1 MNIYAIRDLKAEA
14 YMTPF
19 FARTHGEAIRMV
31 QNAVNDPQSGF
42 HKHAADYILFMIGQF
57 EDLTGHIDGEMSPV
71 HVQDL
76 STLQNINLATSG
88 LGQAILDE
96 TSNKGQ

>member
-1 MNIYAIRDLKAEA
+1 MNIYGIRDLKAEA

-42 HKHAADYILFMIGQF
+42 HKHSEDYILYMLGQF
-57 EDLTGHIDGEMSPV
+57 DDQTGHIDGEMVPV
-71 HVQDL
+71 HVEDL
-76 STLQNINLATSG
+76 HSLKLLNAQLDLANPDTPMQG
-88 LGQAILDE
+88 
-96 TSNKGQ
+96 T